1 MSNYILSCC
10 STVDLDEAHLQE
22 RDIKYLPFKFYVDG
36 KEYTD
41 DLGKSFPYKDF
52 YNAMRNG
59 SDTKTAQVNIETYVE
74 YFRGLLS
81 TGQDVLHV
89 TLSTGLSGTY
99 NSAMIAKDML
109 SEEFPD
115 HKLLIVDSL
124 GASSGS
130 GLIMETLAD
139 MRDAGKTI
147 DECFIWIEENKLRMH
162 HWFFSTDLTFYIKG
176 GRVSKTAGLFG
187 TLLKICPLLNMDFK
201 GRLIPREKLR
211 GRVAARRRTLEMM
224 VIHAE
229 NGVNYSGKCYISH
242 SDCPEDASELKK
254 MVEHKFP
261 NIDGEVKVWNI
272 GTTIGCHS
280 GPGTVALYFW
290 GDERKD

>member
-10 STVDLDEAHLQE
+10 STVDLDESHLQE
-22 RDIKYLPFKFYVDG
+22 RNIKYLPFNFYVDG
-36 KEYTD
+36 KEYAD

-59 SDTKTAQVNIETYVE
+59 SDTKTAQVNVEAYVE
-74 YFRGLLS
+74 YFRRLLA
-81 TGQDVLHV
+81 TGQDILHI

-99 NSAMIAKDML
+99 NSAMIAKDMI

-115 HKLLIVDSL
+115 RKLLIVDSL

-147 DECFIWIEENKLRMH
+147 DESFIWIEENRLRMH

-211 GRVAARRRTLEMM
+211 GRIAARRRTLEMM
-224 VIHAE
+224 EVHAE
-229 NGVNYSGKCYISH
+229 NGINYSGKCFISH
-242 SDCPEDASELKK
+242 SDCPEDALELKK

-261 NIDGEVKVWNI
+261 NLNGEVKVWNI